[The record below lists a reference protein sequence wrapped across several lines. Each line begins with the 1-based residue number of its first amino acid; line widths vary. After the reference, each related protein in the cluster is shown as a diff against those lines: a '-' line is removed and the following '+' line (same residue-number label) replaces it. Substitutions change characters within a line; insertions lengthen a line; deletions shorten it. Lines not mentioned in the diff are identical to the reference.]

1 MQASGK
7 ITKTFQQDYN
17 NTTVRILLDNYYRS
31 PRTANEIVSVR
42 DKTMCHQSH
51 AKMPRI
57 TCGFDKFTRACI
69 TLS

>member
-17 NTTVRILLDNYYRS
+17 NTTARNLLDNYHRS
-31 PRTANEIVSVR
+31 PRTANDFVSIHDETV
-42 DKTMCHQSH
+42 CHVSH
-51 AKMPRI
+51 SKMPRI